1 LTQIAEGENY
11 LDGFVSPSIRSRRI
25 DMRPCGVYAT
35 DKRIFLVRSSI
46 TVQIGYTVLW
56 VITIIILLSGLVS
69 DVLTLSSGRIMSD
82 AGFWFLWVGLALLFI
97 FIGLA
102 WYRNFTKVPIEKLEK
117 MKIWDIQR
125 DQIASTEVMKRNLSY
140 SEIEIHLKSGE
151 KRSIFFSESGSFDRA
166 KLLFSR

>member
-1 LTQIAEGENY
+1 MTQIAQGENY
-11 LDGFVSPSIRSRRI
+11 LDGFVSSSIRSRRI

-46 TVQIGYTVLW
+46 TIQIGYTVLW
-56 VITIIILLSGLVS
+56 VVTIIILLAGLVS
-69 DVLTLSSGRIMSD
+69 YALALSSGSISD
-82 AGFWFLWVGLALLFI
+82 QGIWFLWVGLALLFI

-125 DQIASTEVMKRNLSY
+125 DQIASTEVRRRDLSY

-151 KRSIFFSESGSFDRA
+151 KRSIFFSESGSFNRA
-166 KLLFSR
+166 KLLFSI

>member
-1 LTQIAEGENY
+1 
-11 LDGFVSPSIRSRRI
+11 
-25 DMRPCGVYAT
+25 MRPCGVYAT

-56 VITIIILLSGLVS
+56 VITIIILLTGLVS
-69 DVLTLSSGRIMSD
+69 DVLTLSSGRFVSD
-82 AGFWFLWVGLALLFI
+82 AGFWFLWVGLPLLFI

-117 MKIWDIQR
+117 MRIWDIQR
-125 DQIASTEVMKRNLSY
+125 DQIASTEMMKRDLSY

>member
-1 LTQIAEGENY
+1 
-11 LDGFVSPSIRSRRI
+11 
-25 DMRPCGVYAT
+25 
-35 DKRIFLVRSSI
+35 
-46 TVQIGYTVLW
+46 
-56 VITIIILLSGLVS
+56 
-69 DVLTLSSGRIMSD
+69 MSD
-82 AGFWFLWVGLALLFI
+82 ADIWFLWVGLALLFI

-125 DQIASTEVMKRNLSY
+125 DQIASTEMMRRNLSY

-166 KLLFSR
+166 KFLFSR